1 LAPPGAGGARSST
14 QFLLI
19 DRGETTADAERSK
32 EKGEEDQARTRE
44 KEKEDRAAE
53 QAAGPQARRRRTK
66 AGEGEAG

>member
-44 KEKEDRAAE
+44 KEDRAAE